1 MANMFNRGLSFFGL
15 AEPQEFEDDELE
27 TAPSEE
33 PNDVEYDR
41 EEPVNV
47 QPSRL
52 SVSSR
57 GSAASGSNTNFPKS
71 VMNRITTIHP
81 RNYNEV
87 ESVGRALR
95 EGTPVV
101 LNLTGVSDKDA
112 QRIVDF
118 ATGVV
123 FGVRGSVERVT
134 PSVLLL
140 SPAAVSIR
148 PEQPNQSSSTVG
160 IFD

>member
-1 MANMFNRGLSFFGL
+1 MPSVFNRGLSFFGL
-15 AEPQEFEDDELE
+15 ADPEEAEDESMDVAESADTNE
-27 TAPSEE
+27 T
-33 PNDVEYDR
+33 DFDR
-41 EEPVNV
+41 DDSLSV
-47 QPSRL
+47 QSSRL
-52 SVSSR
+52 AAAGR
-57 GSAASGSNTNFPKS
+57 GNSASNSTAFPKS
-71 VMNRITTIHP
+71 AMNRITTIHP

-95 EGTPVV
+95 DGTPVV
-101 LNLTGVSDKDA
+101 LNLTGVADRDA

-134 PSVLLL
+134 PRVWLL

-148 PEQPNQSSSTVG
+148 PEQSETNPTSG
-160 IFD
+160 LFE